1 MVIEVVKK
9 GDTLYSIAKR
19 NGVEAEFLAQT
30 NGMELW
36 QRLVVGQAVLVL
48 KPTVIHTVRE
58 GDTLFS
64 IAKNNGITLF
74 KLLANNPQINESFPL
89 FVGNRLVIRYEDEPI
104 RDMVV
109 NGYAYPFI
117 TEELLRSFLPY
128 LSFLTVFTYGINND
142 GTLIDIDDEK
152 IIEAARL
159 YETRPIMLVSTLT
172 AEGVFS
178 NALAHEILNDDE
190 KLFRLVEDVVQ
201 NVVQKNYGGVDVD
214 FEFVYAEDRE
224 KYARFIGLLR
234 DRLNPLGYPV
244 IVALAPKT
252 SDDQRGLIY
261 EGHDYGLLGDVA
273 NFALVMTYEWGYTY
287 GPPMAVAPLNEVRKV
302 LDYAAMRINRDKI
315 FMGIP
320 NYGYDWSLPYV
331 RGESRAKS
339 ISNEEAVDIARKNG
353 AEIMF
358 DDEAQTPYFNYYDEN
373 GGEHIVYFEDARSI
387 YAKLLTA
394 AEYGFSGVSYWN
406 IMRRFTVNN
415 MLLNSLYNIVR
426 V

>member
-1 MVIEVVKK
+1 MVIEVVKA
-9 GDTLYSIAKR
+9 GDTLYSIAEK
-19 NGVEAEFLAQT
+19 NGTTPELIAQT
-30 NGMELW
+30 NGIELW
-36 QRLVVGQAVLVL
+36 QSLVVGQAVLVL
-48 KPTVIHTVRE
+48 VPEIMHTVRD

-64 IAKNNGITLF
+64 IAESYGITVF
-74 KLLANNPQINESFPL
+74 KLLANNPQINSGFPL
-89 FVGNRLVIRYEDEPI
+89 FEGSELIIKYEGEPV
-104 RDMVV
+104 RDMIV
-109 NGYAYPFI
+109 NGYAYPYI

-128 LSFLTVFTYGINND
+128 LSFLTVFTYGITKE
-142 GTLIDIDDEK
+142 GTLIAIEDED

-159 YETRPIMLVSTLT
+159 YEARPVMLVSTLT
-172 AEGVFS
+172 EEGVFS
-178 NALAHEILNDDE
+178 NELAHEILNDDE
-190 KLFRLVEDVVQ
+190 RLNRLVEAVAEK
-201 NVVQKNYGGVDVD
+201 VVQKNYGGVDVD
-214 FEFVYAEDRE
+214 FEFVYAEDSE

-234 DRLNPLGYPV
+234 ERLNPLGYPV

-252 SDDQRGLIY
+252 RDDQQGLIY
-261 EGHDYGLLGDVA
+261 EGHDYGLLGEEA

-287 GPPMAVAPLNEVRKV
+287 GPPMAVAPLNEVKRV
-302 LDYAAMRINRDKI
+302 LDYAVTRIERNKI

-339 ISNEEAVDIARKNG
+339 ISNEEAVDIARANN

-358 DDEAQTPYFNYYDEN
+358 DWEAQTPYFNYYDEN
-373 GGEHIVYFEDARSI
+373 GTEHIVYFEDARSI

-394 AEYGFSGVSYWN
+394 AEYGFSGVSFWN
-406 IMRRFTVNN
+406 IMRRFTVGN